1 GVPAENTVAFG
12 DGTNDLTMIKMAGLG
27 IAMENAVPE
36 IKEVADRVTA
46 SCDEDGVA
54 KEIDLLLKY

>member
-1 GVPAENTVAFG
+1 
-12 DGTNDLTMIKMAGLG
+12 MIKMAGLG